1 MTMMYASPVQYPI
14 PSRATPF
21 MQIVGPLHQPTD
33 TMVALH
39 KERFGGTPVASGHWY
54 VGVDTFDRTLLV
66 QGSVDGEGT
75 LWNLASVHEG
85 RGNASEFVR
94 RLTGGGVVRK
104 LFVRGNKPNT
114 DRLLRFYTKLGFR
127 R

>member
-1 MTMMYASPVQYPI
+1 
-14 PSRATPF
+14 
-21 MQIVGPLHQPTD
+21 MQIVGPLSQATE

-39 KERFGGTPVASGHWY
+39 KERFGSAPVSSSKWY

-66 QGSVDGEGT
+66 QGSVDGSGT